1 LDIVYDS
8 FAKQVDYAFEMTA
21 SDYYYA
27 LSSVLERPTKK
38 LNIEEIYE
46 HRVNC
51 FLDAYTLFDSNQTKL
66 QSAIE

>member
-1 LDIVYDS
+1 
-8 FAKQVDYAFEMTA
+8 MTA

-46 HRVNC
+46 HRVGC
-51 FLDAYTLFDSNQTKL
+51 FLDAYSLFDSNQSKL
-66 QSAIE
+66 QGAIE